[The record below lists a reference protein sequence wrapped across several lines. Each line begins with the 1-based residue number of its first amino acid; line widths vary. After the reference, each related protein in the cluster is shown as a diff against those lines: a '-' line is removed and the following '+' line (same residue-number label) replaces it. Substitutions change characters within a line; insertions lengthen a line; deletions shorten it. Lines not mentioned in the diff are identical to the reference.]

1 MSTEPEQ
8 IGDLIYAPNPNYPY
22 PFQVERPPHH
32 WMTERSGVLERAI
45 EAYFNGEKLAP
56 AQLAPIK
63 AYLRQYLE
71 RAVLAG
77 DANRAVL
84 LRRLETLRTT
94 RDIERFA
101 DDIAGYGVE
110 PF

>member
-1 MSTEPEQ
+1 
-8 IGDLIYAPNPNYPY
+8 
-22 PFQVERPPHH
+22 
-32 WMTERSGVLERAI
+32 
-45 EAYFNGEKLAP
+45 
-56 AQLAPIK
+56 
-63 AYLRQYLE
+63 
-71 RAVLAG
+71 VLAG